1 MKCIDHANRLRAAF
15 IGYSPRV
22 RLDSTDDGEEC
33 AELVIPASADGEI
46 EVSVMLNPQG
56 DGQSVTGDVWLGGED
71 VAKSVPE
78 EELSDAIRSVLEDK
92 VVAVRSY
99 RNEKRYESKQPFS
112 VRLFLMDSE
121 EDTNEFRRLEEKL
134 HSPATL
140 AEKIFTARR
149 AIYEI
154 SKRSGSEVIRR

>member
-33 AELVIPASADGEI
+33 AELVIPASDDGEL
-46 EVSVMLNPQG
+46 EVSVMLNSRD
-56 DGQSVTGDVWLGGED
+56 DGQGITGDVWLGGTVVCDGVPAED
-71 VAKSVPE
+71 I
-78 EELSDAIRSVLEDK
+78 SDAIKSVLEDM
-92 VVAVRSY
+92 VITVSSY
-99 RNEKRYESKQPFS
+99 RNEKRYDSKQPFS
-112 VRLFLMDSE
+112 VRIFWMDAE
-121 EDTNEFRRLEEKL
+121 EDTEEFRGLEEKL

-140 AEKIFTARR
+140 AEKIFSARR